1 MEPAIPGT
9 LLAGRYLLVRPLG
22 SGGSATV
29 WEAMD
34 TSRELPVAVKLL
46 RGAAVN
52 DPTERERLRREARA
66 LARLAHPRIC
76 AIRDYLESPRADG
89 STVPVLVTELLTGT
103 SLARRLK
110 EGPLPWAEAV
120 VVCAQIADALLAAHH
135 AGIVH
140 RDVKP
145 ANVMLVPGGAKL
157 LDFGIARGAG
167 DGDLTGNLTV
177 GTPLCMAPEQVR
189 GQRAKPASDIYAL
202 GCVLFWSLTGHPPYQ
217 SNDITEIFESQLYDP
232 PPPIE
237 VAGLP
242 ARVIEFCHACL
253 SKNPAFRPNAAQALT
268 TLSGLAAA
276 AGMPLGDEYLG
287 RRSIA
292 AFEPVEPP
300 QAEPEYPAASAFAGP
315 AQYPDTRY
323 PNPQHSNPQ
332 HSTAQHPGPQHSNM
346 PDPRAGSV
354 PEAAQSRDSG
364 QSPHPLFPGPL
375 PGENTMLSDVF
386 EEDEVDL
393 GEVGA
398 ARPSA
403 GRPAAASVAPGTAFD
418 GRQRQRG
425 EPAVGGRRER
435 PRRELRRGPRPV
447 IIAMAALVV
456 LLAAGA
462 VALVLSA
469 SHAATG
475 TYSAGPRPTQQLPD
489 PAQPGAQPPASAS
502 PVVPRMS
509 GGAVPTI
516 SAAAAGDPIKYLE
529 AVRAQI
535 RTFVAAGPAT
545 LDPTTGG
552 DLQNSIVDIENSVVS
567 AQRNG
572 GAAHLQEIRNKIAKI
587 NGRLSQLVGKE
598 RISAVAA
605 NQLTAEFQRLSG
617 TVTD

>member
-29 WEAMD
+29 WEAVD
-34 TSRELPVAVKLL
+34 TSYDRPVAVKLL

-52 DPTERERLRREARA
+52 DPTERERLRREARV

-76 AIRDYLESPRADG
+76 AIRDYLESPRPDG

-120 VVCAQIADALLAAHH
+120 RVCAQIADALLAAHH
-135 AGIVH
+135 AGVVH

-145 ANVMLVPGGAKL
+145 ANVMLVADGAKL

-202 GCVLFWSLTGHPPYQ
+202 GCVLFWSLTGRPPYQ

-232 PPPIE
+232 PPSIE
-237 VAGLP
+237 VPGLP
-242 ARVIEFCHACL
+242 ARVIEFCHSCL

-276 AGMPLGDEYLG
+276 AGVPLGDEFIG
-287 RRSIA
+287 RRSIS
-292 AFEPVEPP
+292 AFEAVP
-300 QAEPEYPAASAFAGP
+300 QPQSVQDPRVG
-315 AQYPDTRY
+315 AQYQAAP
-323 PNPQHSNPQ
+323 
-332 HSTAQHPGPQHSNM
+332 
-346 PDPRAGSV
+346 V
-354 PEAAQSRDSG
+354 PPPPPAPVQA
-364 QSPHPLFPGPL
+364 
-375 PGENTMLSDVF
+375 PGESTMLSETFDD
-386 EEDEVDL
+386 EEDL
-393 GEVGA
+393 GDVGA
-398 ARPSA
+398 
-403 GRPAAASVAPGTAFD
+403 AFD
-418 GRQRQRG
+418 GRLRPRG
-425 EPAVGGRRER
+425 APEAGRRR
-435 PRRELRRGPRPV
+435 DRGNQDGRRGPRPMLLG
-447 IIAMAALVV
+447 MAALVV
-456 LLAAGA
+456 LVAIGV
-462 VALVLSA
+462 VALVLTT

-475 TYSAGPRPTQQLPD
+475 TFSAGPRETAQLPN
-489 PAQPGAQPPASAS
+489 PSRPTGGPTAPMPRMGGGAAPSITASA
-502 PVVPRMS
+502 
-509 GGAVPTI
+509 A
-516 SAAAAGDPIKYLE
+516 DPIRYLE

-535 RTFVAAGPAT
+535 RVFVADGPAT

-552 DLQNSIVDIENSVVS
+552 DLQNSIIDIENSVVS

-572 GAAHLQEIRNKIAKI
+572 GAAHLQEIRNKIALF
-587 NGRLSQLVGKE
+587 NGRLDKLVGKE
-598 RISAVAA
+598 RISAAA
-605 NQLTAEFQRLSG
+605 ASQLTAEVQHLSG

>member
-29 WEAMD
+29 WEAVD
-34 TSRELPVAVKLL
+34 TSQDRPVAVKLL

-76 AIRDYLESPRADG
+76 AIHDYLESPRPDG

-120 VVCAQIADALLAAHH
+120 SVCAQIADALLAAHH

-145 ANVMLVPGGAKL
+145 ANVMLVPDGAKL

-202 GCVLFWSLTGHPPYQ
+202 GCVLFWALTGHPPYQ
-217 SNDITEIFESQLYDP
+217 SKDITEIFESQLYDP
-232 PPPIE
+232 PPPID
-237 VAGLP
+237 VPGLP
-242 ARVIEFCHACL
+242 ARVVEFCHACL

-276 AGMPLGDEYLG
+276 AGLPLGDEYIG
-287 RRSIA
+287 RRSIS
-292 AFEPVEPP
+292 AFEAVQDPRGGQDPRAAVPY
-300 QAEPEYPAASAFAGP
+300 QGASAYPAAGQFSA
-315 AQYPDTRY
+315 
-323 PNPQHSNPQ
+323 
-332 HSTAQHPGPQHSNM
+332 
-346 PDPRAGSV
+346 V
-354 PEAAQSRDSG
+354 
-364 QSPHPLFPGPL
+364 SPP
-375 PGENTMLSDVF
+375 PGENTMLSNAFD
-386 EEDEVDL
+386 EDDEADL
-393 GEVGA
+393 GEVGGYGS
-398 ARPSA
+398 RRSGRSGDPS
-403 GRPAAASVAPGTAFD
+403 GSASGESTAAFD
-418 GRQRQRG
+418 GRMRPRG
-425 EPAVGGRRER
+425 EPETGRRR
-435 PRRELRRGPRPV
+435 DQGDRDGRRGPRRM
-447 IIAMAALVV
+447 ILGMAALVV
-456 LLAAGA
+456 LLAVGA
-462 VALVLSA
+462 VALVLTTSR
-469 SHAATG
+469 AATG
-475 TYSAGPRPTQQLPD
+475 TISAGPRVTDQMPNPSLPTAGPT
-489 PAQPGAQPPASAS
+489 AAASA
-502 PVVPRMS
+502 PMPRMS
-509 GGAVPTI
+509 GGAAPSIT
-516 SAAAAGDPIKYLE
+516 AAASADPIRYLE

-545 LDPTTGG
+545 LDPTSGG
-552 DLQNSIVDIENSVVS
+552 DLQNSIIDIENSVVS

-572 GAAHLQEIRNKIAKI
+572 GAAHLQEIRNKIAKFD
-587 NGRLSQLVGKE
+587 GRLGQLVGKE
-598 RISAVAA
+598 RISAMAA
-605 NQLTAEFQRLSG
+605 NQLTAEVQRLSG

>member
-29 WEAMD
+29 WEAVD
-34 TSRELPVAVKLL
+34 TSYDRPVAVKLL

-52 DPTERERLRREARA
+52 DPTERERLRREARV

-76 AIRDYLESPRADG
+76 AIRDYLESPRPDG

-120 VVCAQIADALLAAHH
+120 SVCAQIADALLAAHH
-135 AGIVH
+135 AGVVH

-145 ANVMLVPGGAKL
+145 ANVMLVADGAKL

-202 GCVLFWSLTGHPPYQ
+202 GCVLFWSLTGRPPYQ

-237 VAGLP
+237 VPGLP
-242 ARVIEFCHACL
+242 ARVVEFCHSCL

-276 AGMPLGDEYLG
+276 AGVPLGDEYIG
-287 RRSIA
+287 RRSIS
-292 AFEPVEPP
+292 AFEAVQQPQSVQDPRISAPPP
-300 QAEPEYPAASAFAGP
+300 QPPPAP
-315 AQYPDTRY
+315 
-323 PNPQHSNPQ
+323 
-332 HSTAQHPGPQHSNM
+332 
-346 PDPRAGSV
+346 V
-354 PEAAQSRDSG
+354 PVQV
-364 QSPHPLFPGPL
+364 QV
-375 PGENTMLSDVF
+375 PGENTMLSEAFDD
-386 EEDEVDL
+386 EEDL
-393 GEVGA
+393 GE
-398 ARPSA
+398 A
-403 GRPAAASVAPGTAFD
+403 GGYGTAAFD
-418 GRQRQRG
+418 GRL
-425 EPAVGGRRER
+425 R
-435 PRRELRRGPRPV
+435 PRGTPETGKRRDRSGQDGRRGPRPMLLG
-447 IIAMAALVV
+447 MAALVV
-456 LLAAGA
+456 LVAIGV
-462 VALVLSA
+462 VALVLTT

-475 TYSAGPRPTQQLPD
+475 TFSAGPRETAQLPN
-489 PAQPGAQPPASAS
+489 PSRPTGGPTTAPMPRMGGGTAPSITASA
-502 PVVPRMS
+502 
-509 GGAVPTI
+509 A
-516 SAAAAGDPIKYLE
+516 DPIRYLE

-535 RTFVAAGPAT
+535 RVFVADGPAT

-552 DLQNSIVDIENSVVS
+552 DLQNSIIDIENSVVS

-572 GAAHLQEIRNKIAKI
+572 GAAHLQEIRNKIALF
-587 NGRLSQLVGKE
+587 NGRLDKLVGKE
-598 RISAVAA
+598 RISAAAA
-605 NQLTAEFQRLSG
+605 NQLTAEVQHLSG

>member
-29 WEAMD
+29 WEAVD
-34 TSRELPVAVKLL
+34 TSQDRPVAVKLL

-52 DPTERERLRREARA
+52 DPTERERLRREARV

-76 AIRDYLESPRADG
+76 AIRDYLESPRPDG

-120 VVCAQIADALLAAHH
+120 SVCAQIADALLAAHH

-145 ANVMLVPGGAKL
+145 ANVMLVPDGAKL

-202 GCVLFWSLTGHPPYQ
+202 GCVLFWSLTGRPPYQ

-237 VAGLP
+237 VPGLP
-242 ARVIEFCHACL
+242 ARVVEFCHACL

-276 AGMPLGDEYLG
+276 AGLPLGDEYIG
-287 RRSIA
+287 RRSIS
-292 AFEPVEPP
+292 AFEAVQEPRGG
-300 QAEPEYPAASAFAGP
+300 Q
-315 AQYPDTRY
+315 
-323 PNPQHSNPQ
+323 
-332 HSTAQHPGPQHSNM
+332 
-346 PDPRAGSV
+346 DPRAAV
-354 PEAAQSRDSG
+354 PYQGAPAYADPG
-364 QSPHPLFPGPL
+364 QFSAVPPP
-375 PGENTMLSDVF
+375 PGENTMLSNAFDGDD
-386 EEDEVDL
+386 EEDL
-393 GEVGA
+393 GEAGGGYGS
-398 ARPSA
+398 RRSGSSGGPSGPA
-403 GRPAAASVAPGTAFD
+403 GGESTAAFD
-418 GRQRQRG
+418 GRMRPRG
-425 EPAVGGRRER
+425 AAETGRRRER
-435 PRRELRRGPRPV
+435 GDRDGRRRPRPM
-447 IIAMAALVV
+447 ILGMAALVV
-456 LLAAGA
+456 ALAVGA
-462 VALVLSA
+462 VALVLA
-469 SHAATG
+469 TSHAATG
-475 TYSAGPRPTQQLPD
+475 TISAGPRVTAQMPNPSQPAAGPT
-489 PAQPGAQPPASAS
+489 GAAGAPMPRMGGGAAPSITAVASA
-502 PVVPRMS
+502 
-509 GGAVPTI
+509 
-516 SAAAAGDPIKYLE
+516 DPIRYLE

-552 DLQNSIVDIENSVVS
+552 DLQNSIIDIENSVVS

-572 GAAHLQEIRNKIAKI
+572 GAAHLQEIRNKIAKFD
-587 NGRLSQLVGKE
+587 GRLGQLVGKD

-605 NQLTAEFQRLSG
+605 NQLTAEVQRLSG

>member
-29 WEAMD
+29 WEAVD
-34 TSRELPVAVKLL
+34 TSYDRPVAVKLL

-52 DPTERERLRREARA
+52 DPTERERLRREARV

-76 AIRDYLESPRADG
+76 AIRDYLESPRPDG

-120 VVCAQIADALLAAHH
+120 SVCAQIADALLAAHH
-135 AGIVH
+135 AGVVH

-145 ANVMLVPGGAKL
+145 ANVMLVADGAKL

-202 GCVLFWSLTGHPPYQ
+202 GCVLFWSLTGRPPYQ

-237 VAGLP
+237 VPGLP
-242 ARVIEFCHACL
+242 ARVVEFCHSCL

-276 AGMPLGDEYLG
+276 AGVALGDEYLG
-287 RRSIA
+287 RRSIST
-292 AFEPVEPP
+292 FEAV
-300 QAEPEYPAASAFAGP
+300 Q
-315 AQYPDTRY
+315 
-323 PNPQHSNPQ
+323 
-332 HSTAQHPGPQHSNM
+332 GPQSGH
-346 PDPRAGSV
+346 DPRAGAQQYQPAQYGPASV
-354 PEAAQSRDSG
+354 PVPPASPPPLPAQA
-364 QSPHPLFPGPL
+364 
-375 PGENTMLSDVF
+375 PGENTMLSEAFDD
-386 EEDEVDL
+386 EEDL
-393 GEVGA
+393 GEVGGYGSSSSRA
-398 ARPSA
+398 GASGTARGASA
-403 GRPAAASVAPGTAFD
+403 EAFD
-418 GRQRQRG
+418 GRM
-425 EPAVGGRRER
+425 R
-435 PRRELRRGPRPV
+435 PRGAPETGKRRDRGDREGGRGPRPMV
-447 IIAMAALVV
+447 LGMAALVV
-456 LLAAGA
+456 LVAIGV
-462 VALVLSA
+462 VALVLTT

-475 TYSAGPRPTQQLPD
+475 DFSAGPRETAQMPNPSQPAGGPT
-489 PAQPGAQPPASAS
+489 S
-502 PVVPRMS
+502 PMPRMN
-509 GGAVPTI
+509 GGTAPSIT
-516 SAAAAGDPIKYLE
+516 AAAADPIRYLE

-535 RTFVAAGPAT
+535 RVFVADGPAT

-567 AQRNG
+567 AKRNG
-572 GAAHLQEIRNKIAKI
+572 GPAHLQEIRNKIALF
-587 NGRLSQLVGKE
+587 NGRLGKLVGKE
-598 RISAVAA
+598 RISAAAA
-605 NQLTAEFQRLSG
+605 NELTAEVQHLSG